1 MKKNNLSFRGW
12 RTPANA
18 VLTSSL
24 PHSMAPWYREIIER
38 SPHAFLLSVAD
49 GSILEGNASAAD
61 VFGYTQK
68 ELTAIPLTQLI
79 DHTDEDLL
87 LPFIELEKTGK
98 VTAEAKGIRKNGQQF
113 PAEISML
120 YFSDSDGRQLVS
132 TMVTDISERKITEA
146 DIRLSNE
153 RYDMVVKATNDLVWD
168 WDLLTGEIF
177 RNCSG
182 VEKVYGHR
190 YNDSIKTIDSWSEYL
205 HPADKEQVMEQL
217 EYCKK
222 NKSANSFSFEYR
234 FRKPDGNYVDIL
246 DRGYILRNE
255 SGQVMRMIGAAED
268 ITIRKQTQKAIEES
282 EMRYKMFVQQ
292 SKEGIWRVEIAEP
305 MNIHTPVNEMIDY
318 CYNNAWVA
326 ECNDAFAK
334 MYGFRKAEE
343 IIGIPLNKI
352 LPPENPNNMGYITRF
367 FTNGL
372 KITEEISYEINK
384 DGNEVVFVNNMI
396 GIIEGEY
403 IHRAWGTQ
411 RDITEQV
418 KLENRL
424 KEERQLRQ
432 QQTAEAII
440 TGQEKER
447 QQIGEEL
454 HDNINQILATT
465 KLYLECMLA
474 EGRIRNNMLQESKLL
489 IDKAMAEI
497 RNLSQ
502 SLLPPSLGEIGL
514 LQAIDDLANSIR
526 KLSKINISIVHTN
539 CDEYLLTDKLKL
551 TLFRITQEQMNN
563 IIKHAAADKVYISLE
578 QNEEEIVLV
587 IKDDGNGFD
596 PTSKR
601 NGVGI
606 RNIISRAEL
615 SKGTVNIQSQPGE
628 GCELTVRF
636 PLL

>member
-222 NKSANSFSFEYR
+222 K
-234 FRKPDGNYVDIL
+234 
-246 DRGYILRNE
+246 
-255 SGQVMRMIGAAED
+255 
-268 ITIRKQTQKAIEES
+268 
-282 EMRYKMFVQQ
+282 
-292 SKEGIWRVEIAEP
+292 
-305 MNIHTPVNEMIDY
+305 
-318 CYNNAWVA
+318 
-326 ECNDAFAK
+326 
-334 MYGFRKAEE
+334 
-343 IIGIPLNKI
+343 
-352 LPPENPNNMGYITRF
+352 
-367 FTNGL
+367 
-372 KITEEISYEINK
+372 
-384 DGNEVVFVNNMI
+384 
-396 GIIEGEY
+396 
-403 IHRAWGTQ
+403 
-411 RDITEQV
+411 
-418 KLENRL
+418 
-424 KEERQLRQ
+424 
-432 QQTAEAII
+432 
-440 TGQEKER
+440 
-447 QQIGEEL
+447 QIG
-454 HDNINQILATT
+454 QFF
-465 KLYLECMLA
+465 
-474 EGRIRNNMLQESKLL
+474 Q
-489 IDKAMAEI
+489 
-497 RNLSQ
+497 
-502 SLLPPSLGEIGL
+502 
-514 LQAIDDLANSIR
+514 
-526 KLSKINISIVHTN
+526 
-539 CDEYLLTDKLKL
+539 
-551 TLFRITQEQMNN
+551 F
-563 IIKHAAADKVYISLE
+563 
-578 QNEEEIVLV
+578 
-587 IKDDGNGFD
+587 
-596 PTSKR
+596 
-601 NGVGI
+601 
-606 RNIISRAEL
+606 
-615 SKGTVNIQSQPGE
+615 
-628 GCELTVRF
+628 
-636 PLL
+636 

>member
-1 MKKNNLSFRGW
+1 
-12 RTPANA
+12 
-18 VLTSSL
+18 
-24 PHSMAPWYREIIER
+24 
-38 SPHAFLLSVAD
+38 
-49 GSILEGNASAAD
+49 
-61 VFGYTQK
+61 
-68 ELTAIPLTQLI
+68 
-79 DHTDEDLL
+79 
-87 LPFIELEKTGK
+87 
-98 VTAEAKGIRKNGQQF
+98 
-113 PAEISML
+113 
-120 YFSDSDGRQLVS
+120 
-132 TMVTDISERKITEA
+132 
-146 DIRLSNE
+146 
-153 RYDMVVKATNDLVWD
+153 
-168 WDLLTGEIF
+168 
-177 RNCSG
+177 
-182 VEKVYGHR
+182 
-190 YNDSIKTIDSWSEYL
+190 
-205 HPADKEQVMEQL
+205 
-217 EYCKK
+217 
-222 NKSANSFSFEYR
+222 
-234 FRKPDGNYVDIL
+234 
-246 DRGYILRNE
+246 
-255 SGQVMRMIGAAED
+255 MIGAAED